1 MIDGDISG
9 VMFTK
14 NPVTGDDTIVIES
27 VLGLGEK
34 LVQGEVTPAQIIINK
49 NTLMIANKVGIK
61 MLSKNEIES
70 LSKIGLDI
78 ERFFKA
84 PQDIEWSLKDGE
96 IYILQTRN
104 ITTLQG
110 YLWSKMLEINREKND
125 DFLYNKFMLKKY

>member
-1 MIDGDISG
+1 MIYGDISG

-14 NPVTGDDTIVIES
+14 NPVSGDDIIIIES

-34 LVQGEVTPAQIIINK
+34 LVQGEATPTQITINK
-49 NTLMIANKVGIK
+49 HTLIIENNIGKE
-61 MLSKNEIES
+61 MLSDNEIRT
-70 LSKIGLDI
+70 LSRIGLDI

-104 ITTLQG
+104 ITTL
-110 YLWSKMLEINREKND
+110 
-125 DFLYNKFMLKKY
+125 